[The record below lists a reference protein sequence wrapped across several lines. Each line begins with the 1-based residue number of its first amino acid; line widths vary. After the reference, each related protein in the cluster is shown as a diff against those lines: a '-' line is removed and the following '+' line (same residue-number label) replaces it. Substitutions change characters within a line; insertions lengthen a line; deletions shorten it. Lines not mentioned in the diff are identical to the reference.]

1 MSGHPGG
8 LQALAREKDAPADT
22 WGVIRRFAVSVK
34 GYWPQFLLVGV
45 LVVLG
50 ALAMAAGPYL
60 IGRAIDQ
67 AISHGDRAG
76 LARIMVA
83 LLVTYLV
90 GFIASSGQFRVIG
103 RVSQVVLADYR
114 MRIFTA
120 LQRLDKGFFDR
131 NDAGDL
137 MSRVVN
143 DVEVLNQL
151 LSQGL
156 VQTLGSVVGLVG
168 IVVAMLLLEWR
179 LALASFVVI
188 PLMLL
193 STTLFARLARRAFRR
208 TRESIGDVSAN
219 IQEDISG
226 VKVAQAFNRTKANTE
241 RFRERNA
248 ANRDANVG
256 AVGVTSAF
264 TPVMDVLATL
274 ATAIVA
280 LYGGWLALQSP
291 PLVTVGVV
299 VAFLTYVQ
307 QFFRPIQLLST
318 FYAQAQAAMAAA
330 ERIFQLLDREPAV
343 VDAAGAPSLD
353 EAVLAKIALGEG
365 GAAVASVDSAGLGVA
380 SGLGVTAAPGAAP
393 AASAS
398 GSAAACESEVFVPR
412 CGAVSGGITFQDVSF
427 GYLPG
432 RRILDRVSFDVLPG
446 QTVALVGSTG
456 AGKTTVINLLLRFYE
471 AEEGVVAIDG
481 VDVRS
486 VTQASLREHM
496 GLVLQEPFLFS
507 GSVSDNI
514 RYGRMDADPEEIE
527 AAARLAGV
535 DRFVTG
541 FDDGYDHQVG
551 ERGGGLSQGQRQ
563 LVALARAV
571 VRNPCILVLDEATA
585 SVDTRTEALI
595 QHALETLMEG
605 RTTLV
610 VAHRLS
616 TVRRAD
622 QILVVED
629 GHIVERGSHEELLA
643 TGGVYASLY
652 ARQFLSQ
659 EAPPEVAVA

>member
-1 MSGHPGG
+1 MSGHAGS
-8 LQALAREKDAPADT
+8 LRALARDTEAPADT
-22 WGVIRRFAVSVK
+22 WGVIRRFSVSVK
-34 GYWPQFLLVGV
+34 GYWPQFLIVGV
-45 LVVLG
+45 LVIVG
-50 ALAMAAGPYL
+50 AAATATGPYL

-67 AISHGDRAG
+67 AIAHGDKGG
-76 LARIMVA
+76 LARIMVV
-83 LLVTYLV
+83 LLVTYLF
-90 GFIASSGQFRVIG
+90 GFVATSGQFRLIG
-103 RVSQVVLADYR
+103 RVSQLVLADYR
-114 MRIFTA
+114 VRIFAA

-131 NDAGDL
+131 NEAGDL
-137 MSRVVN
+137 MSRLVN

-156 VQTLGSVVGLVG
+156 VQTLGSVVGLAG
-168 IVVAMLLLEWR
+168 IVVAMLALEWR
-179 LALASFVVI
+179 LAMASFIVI

-193 STTLFARLARRAFRR
+193 TTRLFARLARSAFRR
-208 TRESIGDVSAN
+208 TREAIGDVSAN

-264 TPVMDVLATL
+264 SPVMDVLATL

-280 LYGGWLALQSP
+280 LYGGWLALRSP

-330 ERIFQLLDREPAV
+330 ERIFQLLDREPGV
-343 VDAAGAPSLD
+343 VDVSGALSLD
-353 EAVLAKIALGEG
+353 EAVLAAGRLAAASPGE
-365 GAAVASVDSAGLGVA
+365 APA
-380 SGLGVTAAPGAAP
+380 SGHRAA
-393 AASAS
+393 
-398 GSAAACESEVFVPR
+398 
-412 CGAVSGGITFQDVSF
+412 SGGIMFRDVSF
-427 GYLPG
+427 AYIPG
-432 RRILDRVSFDVLPG
+432 RRVLDRVSFDVLPG

-471 AEEGVVAIDG
+471 ADEGVVAIDG

-514 RYGRMDADPEEIE
+514 RYGRMEAGREEIE

-535 DRFVTG
+535 DRFVSG

-571 VRNPCILVLDEATA
+571 VRNPRILVLDEATA

-595 QHALETLMEG
+595 QRALETLMQG
-605 RTTLV
+605 RTSLV

-622 QILVVED
+622 QILVLED
-629 GHIVERGSHEELLA
+629 GRIVERGTHDELLA
-643 TGGVYASLY
+643 AGGVYAALY

-659 EAPPEVAVA
+659 EAAP

>member
-1 MSGHPGG
+1 MRGHPGS
-8 LQALAREKDAPADT
+8 LEALARDKEGPADT
-22 WGVIRRFAVSVK
+22 WRVIRRFSVSVK
-34 GYWPQFLLVGV
+34 GYWPQFFAVGV
-45 LVVLG
+45 LVVVG
-50 ALAMAAGPYL
+50 AAATATGPYL

-67 AISHGDRAG
+67 AIAHSDRGG
-76 LARIMVA
+76 LARLMVA
-83 LLVTYLV
+83 LLVTYLF
-90 GFIASSGQFRVIG
+90 GFIATSGQFRVIG
-103 RVSQVVLADYR
+103 RVSQLVLADYR
-114 MRIFTA
+114 VRIFTA

-131 NDAGDL
+131 NEAGDL
-137 MSRVVN
+137 MSRLVN

-156 VQTLGSVVGLVG
+156 VQTLGSVVGLAG
-168 IVVAMLLLEWR
+168 IVVAMLALEWR
-179 LALASFVVI
+179 LAVASFVVI

-193 STTLFARLARRAFRR
+193 STSLFARLARRAFRR
-208 TRESIGDVSAN
+208 TREAIGDVSAN

-280 LYGGWLALQSP
+280 FYGGWLALRSP

-330 ERIFQLLDREPAV
+330 ERIFQLLDREPGV
-343 VDAAGAPSLD
+343 KDMDGALSLD
-353 EAVLAKIALGEG
+353 EAVLAKIE
-365 GAAVASVDSAGLGVA
+365 AADA
-380 SGLGVTAAPGAAP
+380 VTAAGSGATPGVTPTTSTAGP
-393 AASAS
+393 ATPTA
-398 GSAAACESEVFVPR
+398 GEVLVPR
-412 CGAVSGGITFQDVSF
+412 CGVVSGGITFHDVSF

-432 RRILDRVSFDVLPG
+432 RRVLDRVTFDVLPG

-471 AEEGVVAIDG
+471 AGEGVVAIDG

-486 VTQASLREHM
+486 ITQASLREHM

-507 GSVSDNI
+507 GSVLDNI
-514 RYGRMDADPEEIE
+514 RYGRMDADRGEIE
-527 AAARLAGV
+527 AAARLAGM
-535 DRFVTG
+535 DRFVDG
-541 FDDGYDHQVG
+541 FDEGYDHQVG

-622 QILVVED
+622 QILVLED
-629 GHIVERGSHEELLA
+629 GRIVERGNHEELLA
-643 TGGVYASLY
+643 IGGVYAALY

-659 EAPPEVAVA
+659 EALPEVAVA

>member
-1 MSGHPGG
+1 MRGHRGS
-8 LQALAREKDAPADT
+8 LEALARDKEAPADT
-22 WGVIRRFAVSVK
+22 WEVIRRFSVSVK
-34 GYWPQFLLVGV
+34 GYWPQFLVVAVMVVVG
-45 LVVLG
+45 
-50 ALAMAAGPYL
+50 AAATATGPYL

-67 AISHGDRAG
+67 AIAHSDRGG
-76 LARIMVA
+76 LARLMVA
-83 LLVTYLV
+83 LLVTYLF
-90 GFIASSGQFRVIG
+90 GFIATSGQFRVIG
-103 RVSQVVLADYR
+103 RVSQLVLADYR
-114 MRIFTA
+114 VRIFTA

-131 NDAGDL
+131 NEAGDL
-137 MSRVVN
+137 MSRLVN

-156 VQTLGSVVGLVG
+156 VQTLGSVVGLAG
-168 IVVAMLLLEWR
+168 IVVAMLALEWR
-179 LALASFVVI
+179 LAVASFVVI

-193 STTLFARLARRAFRR
+193 STSLFARLARRAFRR
-208 TRESIGDVSAN
+208 TREAIGDVSAN

-264 TPVMDVLATL
+264 TPAMDVLATL

-280 LYGGWLALQSP
+280 LYGGWLALRSP

-330 ERIFQLLDREPAV
+330 ERIFQLLDREPV
-343 VDAAGAPSLD
+343 VKDIDGALSLD
-353 EAVLAKIALGEG
+353 EAVPAKIK
-365 GAAVASVDSAGLGVA
+365 AADA
-380 SGLGVTAAPGAAP
+380 VTAAGPGATL
-393 AASAS
+393 
-398 GSAAACESEVFVPR
+398 GPR
-412 CGAVSGGITFQDVSF
+412 CGVVSGGITFHDVSF
-427 GYLPG
+427 AYLPG
-432 RRILDRVSFDVLPG
+432 RRVLDRVSFDVLPG

-471 AEEGVVAIDG
+471 AGEGVVAIDG

-486 VTQASLREHM
+486 VTQASLRGHM

-514 RYGRMDADPEEIE
+514 RYGRMDAGHEEIE
-527 AAARLAGV
+527 AAARLSGV
-535 DRFVTG
+535 DRFVNG

-622 QILVVED
+622 QILVLED
-629 GHIVERGSHEELLA
+629 GRIVERGTHEELLY
-643 TGGVYASLY
+643 TDGVYASLY

>member
-1 MSGHPGG
+1 MRGHPGS
-8 LQALAREKDAPADT
+8 LEALARDKEAPANT
-22 WGVIRRFAVSVK
+22 WGVIRRFSVSVK
-34 GYWPQFLLVGV
+34 GYWPQFVVVGV
-45 LVVLG
+45 LVVMG
-50 ALAMAAGPYL
+50 AAAMAVGPYL
-60 IGRAIDQ
+60 VGRAIDQ
-67 AISHGDRAG
+67 AIAQGNRAD

-83 LLVTYLV
+83 LLITYLLAL
-90 GFIASSGQFRVIG
+90 IASSGQFRVIG
-103 RVSQVVLADYR
+103 RVSQLVLADYR

-131 NDAGDL
+131 NEAGDL

-156 VQTLGSVVGLVG
+156 VQTLGSVVGLMG
-168 IVVAMLLLEWR
+168 IVVAMLALEWR
-179 LALASFVVI
+179 LAVASFVVI

-193 STTLFARLARRAFRR
+193 ATRLFARLARRAFRR

-280 LYGGWLALQSP
+280 LFGGWLALQTP

-330 ERIFQLLDREPAV
+330 ERIFQLLDREPVV
-343 VDAAGAPSLD
+343 VDVPGAPSLD
-353 EAVLAKIALGEG
+353 EAVM
-365 GAAVASVDSAGLGVA
+365 AAIEAAGVA
-380 SGLGVTAAPGAAP
+380 AA
-393 AASAS
+393 AASIKAP
-398 GSAAACESEVFVPR
+398 CEREVFVPR
-412 CGAVSGGITFQDVSF
+412 CGAVSGGITFHDVSF

-432 RRILDRVSFDVLPG
+432 RRILDRVSFDVPPG

-456 AGKTTVINLLLRFYE
+456 AGKTTVINLLLRFYD

-486 VTQASLREHM
+486 VTQASLHEHM

-514 RYGRMDADPEEIE
+514 RYGRMDAAPEEVE
-527 AAARLAGV
+527 AAANLAGV
-535 DRFVTG
+535 DRFVSG

-622 QILVVED
+622 QILVLEE
-629 GHIVERGSHEELLA
+629 GRIVERGTHEELLA
-643 TGGVYASLY
+643 AGGVYASLY

-659 EAPPEVAVA
+659 ESVGQEAVA